1 VAPTLQRPLP
11 GLELPLRV
19 NRTHWLAAVLTPA
32 PIGQDQTLSPYAW
45 FAQQR
50 SLRQIHF
57 VEKFRKAGI
66 AYEVLQK
73 WIGLVQF
80 D

>member
-1 VAPTLQRPLP
+1 MSQRGQLRKFRPCARPTSTDQAEFGP
-11 GLELPLRV
+11 
-19 NRTHWLAAVLTPA
+19 
-32 PIGQDQTLSPYAW
+32 DQTLSPYAW